1 MCRLFRKKREPSQME
16 LLLDLAIDDLKD
28 EWISYI
34 RTKQFKNDVSL
45 SENIDCFAQQI
56 VNFFKERYMTL
67 YQFDKSIFWYS
78 VSNAIIRAET
88 HPKYEVNLAIREL
101 DARYK

>member
-1 MCRLFRKKREPSQME
+1 MCRLFRKKRETSQMQ

-34 RTKQFKNDVSL
+34 GTKQFKNDAPL

-56 VNFFKERYMTL
+56 VNFFG
-67 YQFDKSIFWYS
+67 SSPI
-78 VSNAIIRAET
+78 
-88 HPKYEVNLAIREL
+88 
-101 DARYK
+101 